1 MSLKEKI
8 DEDFKGALK
17 SKEASRVSC
26 LRMLKA
32 SLKNMEVEKGRKL
45 KDEEI
50 QGIISSLIRKG
61 NEAIQEFKKGGRD
74 DLVGKEEQEV
84 KIFYGY
90 LPKQLSP
97 EDIEKVLK
105 EIISELDVTD
115 PKDLGKVMKVAMGR
129 MTGQAQGKEVNEI
142 ARRLLS

>member
-8 DEDFKGALK
+8 NEDFKDALK
-17 SKEASRVSC
+17 SKEALRVSC
-26 LRMLKA
+26 LRMLKS
-32 SLKNMEVEKGRKL
+32 SLKNMEVEKGRRL

-50 QGIISSLIRKG
+50 QAIISSLIRKG
-61 NEAIQEFKKGGRD
+61 NEAVQEFKKGGRD
-74 DLVGKEEQEV
+74 DLVGKEEQEI
-84 KIFYGY
+84 KILYGY
-90 LPKQLSP
+90 LPQQLSP
-97 EDIEKVLK
+97 KDIEKVLK

-115 PKDLGKVMKVAMGR
+115 PKDLGKVMKVAMAR

>member
-26 LRMLKA
+26 LRILKA
-32 SLKNMEVEKGRKL
+32 SLKNTEVEKGRNL

-50 QGIISSLIRKG
+50 QAVISSLIRKG
-61 NEAIQEFKKGGRD
+61 KEAIQEFKKGGRD
-74 DLVGKEEQEV
+74 DLVGKEEQEI

-90 LPKQLSP
+90 LPQQLSP
-97 EDIEKVLK
+97 KDIEKVVK
-105 EIISELDVTD
+105 EVIAELDVTG
-115 PKDLGKVMKVAMGR
+115 PKDLGKVMKVAMAR

-142 ARRLLS
+142 AKRLLS